1 MKEYLDSIDHPLYI
15 GKETIELKHTR
26 FFEDLPYVK
35 RALKGCSEEDLQQLR
50 PFKLNCVHG
59 DHVEVLPSTSSS
71 QTPIWK
77 GMRRISI

>member
-35 RALKGCSEEDLQQLR
+35 RALKGCAEEDLQQLR

-59 DHVEVLPSTSSS
+59 DHVEVLPQHKFFSGTD
-71 QTPIWK
+71 QE
-77 GMRRISI
+77 GD